1 MYIINPDKITNKIKC
16 NKIVAQ
22 YLLERNVPL
31 LSKINNDYY
40 FADSE
45 LTKEI
50 LSFAPWWAK
59 ILLKYS

>member
-1 MYIINPDKITNKIKC
+1 MYVINPDKITNKIKC
-16 NKIVAQ
+16 NKMVAQ

-40 FADSE
+40 FSDSE

-50 LSFAPWWAK
+50 LSFASFWIKWMIK
-59 ILLKYS
+59 E